1 MMYRGQFAQL
11 MVPGLHHMFVHWLD
25 TTQRELEYPQ
35 IFNLETSDS
44 AFEDEAEMTG
54 LGPLNPKPEATAVLY
69 DSAVQGGTK
78 RYLHTPWALGVRT
91 SFELFRDDKY
101 GLIKQV
107 PKAIARS
114 ARFVEEQQ
122 AFNIFNQ
129 GFTNAVL
136 TTDGV
141 SIFNTQH
148 PLLGGAAATAIG
160 PGVASIIAAA
170 GTYPNRP
177 LVDADLSVTAIQ
189 GASDS
194 FERLIDSQ
202 GLPILLIPKLLLIP
216 PALRWMARE
225 ILGSPHAPYTAEN
238 QINSLIAEDLHY
250 AVGHY
255 LTSDSAWFMLC
266 DKESTQLKYFW
277 RDQLDEDF
285 ADDFDTKSLK
295 EMAYMRFSVG
305 ATSWMGTYGSN
316 GP

>member
-11 MVPGLHHMFVHWLD
+11 MVPGLHHTFVHWLD
-25 TTQRELEYPQ
+25 LMQRQSEYDK
-35 IFNLETSDS
+35 IFNLETSEN
-44 AFEDEAEMTG
+44 AFEDEVEFSG
-54 LGPLNPKPEATAVLY
+54 LGPLNQKPEATAVLY
-69 DSAVQGGTK
+69 DNAVQGGTK

-114 ARFVEEQQ
+114 AQFTREQQ
-122 AFNIFNQ
+122 AFNIFNL

-148 PLLGGAAATAIG
+148 PLLGGTRATSIG
-160 PGVASIIAAA
+160 PGVSSIIAAA

-177 LVDADLSVTAIQ
+177 LVDADLSVTALQ
-189 GASDS
+189 GASDT

-202 GLPILLIPKLLLIP
+202 GLPIVVIPKYILIP
-216 PALRWMARE
+216 PALRWIARE

-238 QINSLIAEDLHY
+238 QINNLVAEDWTY
-250 AVGHY
+250 CVGHY
-255 LTSDSAWFMLC
+255 LTSDSAWFLMC
-266 DKESTQLKYFW
+266 DKESHQLKYFD
-277 RDQLDEDF
+277 RDPLDEDY